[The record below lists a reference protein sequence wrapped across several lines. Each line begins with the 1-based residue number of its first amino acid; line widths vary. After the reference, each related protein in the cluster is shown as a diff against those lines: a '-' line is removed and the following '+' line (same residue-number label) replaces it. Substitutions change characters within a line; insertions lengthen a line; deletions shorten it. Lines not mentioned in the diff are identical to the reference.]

1 MEKLEIERL
10 KKSLHYLKSKQRELK
25 RHDENEIRSFES
37 IIKYQK
43 NYMVEQYKLLYYEPS
58 IKQEIKNTEI
68 FIGNVQKII
77 DQYS

>member
-1 MEKLEIERL
+1 MDKLEIERL

-43 NYMVEQYKLLYYEPS
+43 NFMVEQYKLLHYEPL